1 MQRSS
6 GLSRRPLCG
15 FMLSKL
21 KRDNY
26 MKNIYEIEGV
36 EYPSRT
42 AAARHYG
49 LNPKL
54 VNERVTKFGW
64 TLEQALE
71 LEARPKGDYR
81 KKVVI
86 DGTEYASMRQAAKE
100 LGVAQSTLMNRIKAG
115 ISVEDALSGAPSE
128 GEKLKGQ
135 SKPMFYQG
143 KLYPSARHLLL
154 ANPELVAGGDLDLVV
169 AKLND
174 RARRAQNRGEIEN
187 LSIDGISVKYGLP
200 KVRFVDEF
208 DRWVDFVIKENLINV
223 QYTFAY
229 KQYGMIK
236 QDHSPTLN
244 KPVI

>member
-1 MQRSS
+1 
-6 GLSRRPLCG
+6 
-15 FMLSKL
+15 
-21 KRDNY
+21 
-26 MKNIYEIEGV
+26 MKNTKTLTVEGV
-36 EYPSRT
+36 EFPSRT

-86 DGTEYASMRQAAKE
+86 DGTEYSSMRQAARE

-115 ISVEDALSGAPSE
+115 ISVEEALSASHANR
-128 GEKLKGQ
+128 EKLKGQ

-154 ANPELVAGGDLDLVV
+154 AHSALVAGGDLGKAVTS
-169 AKLND
+169 LND
-174 RARRAQNRGEIEN
+174 KARRAKNGGEVRN
-187 LSIDGISVKYGLP
+187 LSLDQVSAEFGLT
-200 KVRFVDEF
+200 KIEFVDEF
-208 DRWVDFVIKENLINV
+208 DGWIDGLANV
-223 QYTFAY
+223 ELSELFFA
-229 KQYGMIK
+229 I
-236 QDHSPTLN
+236 
-244 KPVI
+244 

>member
-1 MQRSS
+1 
-6 GLSRRPLCG
+6 
-15 FMLSKL
+15 
-21 KRDNY
+21 
-26 MKNIYEIEGV
+26 MKNTKILIVDGV
-36 EYPSRT
+36 ELSSRT

-86 DGTEYASMRQAAKE
+86 DGTEYSSMRQAARE

-115 ISVEDALSGAPSE
+115 IGVKEALSGSHAE
-128 GEKLKGQ
+128 REKLKGQ

-154 ANPELVAGGDLDLVV
+154 ANPVLVAGSDLVKAV
-169 AKLND
+169 TSQND
-174 RARRAQNRGEIEN
+174 KARRAKNKGEIEN
-187 LSIDGISVKYGLP
+187 LSIDEISTKYGLP

-208 DRWVDFVIKENLINV
+208 DGFVAQLVEQVGEAVLTELFYELK
-223 QYTFAY
+223 
-229 KQYGMIK
+229 
-236 QDHSPTLN
+236 
-244 KPVI
+244 